1 MMGLGS
7 NSYFVTITPFMN
19 GGHNYGITRNVGYLK
34 LDLVGLLVN
43 DGMLTMSMSPMLY
56 YRSFGTTSIP
66 LGSG

>member
-1 MMGLGS
+1 
-7 NSYFVTITPFMN
+7 MN

-34 LDLVGLLVN
+34 LDLVGLLVY